1 MITNRLKSVLLTD
14 ADIRLLLDCLD
25 LRLQVS
31 RRDDCVLLYNRL
43 AKYLPKHNWD
53 KECVLTLELLE

>member
-1 MITNRLKSVLLTD
+1 MISNKSKSVLLTES
-14 ADIRLLLDCLD
+14 DIRVLLDCLD

-43 AKYLPKHNWD
+43 VKYLPKTD
-53 KECVLTLELLE
+53 RVSECALILVP